1 MDEMLKR
8 IFDELALMREHMA
21 TKDDIAAMDKRIGH
35 IERRMATKDDI
46 ASIERRMA
54 TKDDIADIERR
65 MATKDDIADLPL
77 IKQAVF
83 EILEA
88 VNEIPT
94 IKQNLAEMSQKLDDV
109 IRKQAQQELVIQSL
123 AVRSL
128 VHENEIRALKA
139 R

>member
-1 MDEMLKR
+1 
-8 IFDELALMREHMA
+8 
-21 TKDDIAAMDKRIGH
+21 
-35 IERRMATKDDI
+35 MATKDDI
-46 ASIERRMA
+46 ASIEQRMA
-54 TKDDIADIERR
+54 TKDDVAHI
-65 MATKDDIADLPL
+65 PL
-77 IKQAVF
+77 IKQAVLETL
-83 EILEA
+83 EI

-109 IRKQAQQELVIQSL
+109 IATQARHELAIQSL

>member
-8 IFDELALMREHMA
+8 IFDELASLRKHMA
-21 TKDDIAAMDKRIGH
+21 TKDDIAS
-35 IERRMATKDDI
+35 IEQRMATKDDI
-46 ASIERRMA
+46 ASIEQ
-54 TKDDIADIERR
+54 R

-94 IKQNLAEMSQKLDDV
+94 IKQNLADMSEKLEDV
-109 IRKQAQQELVIQSL
+109 IATQARHELAIQSL

-128 VHENEIRALKA
+128 GHENEIRALKA
-139 R
+139 K

>member
-8 IFDELALMREHMA
+8 IFDELASLRKRMATKDDIASIEQRMA

-35 IERRMATKDDI
+35 IEQT
-46 ASIERRMA
+46 
-54 TKDDIADIERR
+54 

-94 IKQNLAEMSQKLDDV
+94 IKQNLADMSEKLEDV
-109 IRKQAQQELVIQSL
+109 IATQARHELAIQSL

-139 R
+139 K